1 MSSEGCGADGRMPT
15 GSKTGGE
22 ERGSD
27 SGRGGA
33 MMGSILTGGGGGMGS
48 CIDEA
53 AVGSITSGGA
63 MDSITGGEGAMD

>member
-1 MSSEGCGADGRMPT
+1 MAI

-33 MMGSILTGGGGGMGS
+33 MRGAMGSISIGRGGGVDSGTDKGGMGS
-48 CIDEA
+48 ITIGEA
-53 AVGSITSGGA
+53 MG
-63 MDSITGGEGAMD
+63 SITGGGEGTD